1 MNNLKSLETA
11 LNIIILVQNIL
22 NNFSAIRME
31 NLKYQSKNTEKKY
44 LNNLQETQ
52 FLKVKNSLLQLEKY
66 FIELK
71 ECDSPPVAF
80 LKMYLLE
87 RDR

>member
-1 MNNLKSLETA
+1 
-11 LNIIILVQNIL
+11 
-22 NNFSAIRME
+22 ME